1 VTPFNTWLEATIHSG
16 HSSGNVELAL
26 STVVPAGQQ
35 LVVEFVSSRSEMP
48 AGQKPEL
55 TIVIVNG
62 IGSAVVQHYLVTH
75 AVNTSSGPDVFVSA
89 DPVRMHL
96 TPDLTFRVVL
106 ERVESTGSASCFIG
120 ISGYLDIA

>member
-1 VTPFNTWLEATIHSG
+1 
-16 HSSGNVELAL
+16 
-26 STVVPAGQQ
+26 
-35 LVVEFVSSRSEMP
+35 MP